1 MVVAG
6 RAGRPN
12 DRGYAGG
19 ARIGEG
25 GARVTGRLLPS
36 AGLRSVHRTIAREG
50 LAGVI
55 DGNTHEQPAALP
67 ADADASGYSPQPG
80 TSGAMPRT
88 RLVAWRGRAGQLI
101 RAIHDSDQAA
111 VEEAVLRLSRSRR
124 LLAPLALGVGAFV
137 MLFEGVKLLFTNWR
151 LTLIQLLPAMWIWV
165 AMFDLK
171 AHVLRG
177 QSRYVP
183 TGPVTIPIVLAVA
196 AITAACFFLNA
207 VFAFAIASPGT
218 PMVRPAFTRARSHL
232 AVVLGVGTV
241 VGICLGISTVVF
253 VRWGPWWFAISLS
266 VVIAV
271 MMVCYVAV
279 PARLIGM
286 KTTYS
291 KHDKLAAT
299 VVGAAIGAVVC
310 TPPYVLGRIGLLML
324 GTRTLFIPGVIVL
337 ALGLTL
343 EAGATSAVKAVKM
356 SAKLLSGRQRA
367 LSDQAVIA
375 PAPDPEA

>member
-1 MVVAG
+1 
-6 RAGRPN
+6 
-12 DRGYAGG
+12 
-19 ARIGEG
+19 
-25 GARVTGRLLPS
+25 LPS
-36 AGLRSVHRTIAREG
+36 AGPRPGHRTIARGG
-50 LAGVI
+50 LAGAI
-55 DGNTHEQPAALP
+55 DRNTHEQPPASP

-80 TSGAMPRT
+80 TGGAVRRT
-88 RLVAWRGRAGQLI
+88 RLVAWRCRTRRLI
-101 RAIHDSDQAA
+101 RAIRDSDQAA

-151 LTLIQLLPAMWIWV
+151 LTLIQLLPAMWIWA

-207 VFAFAIASPGT
+207 VFAFAIAKPGA
-218 PMVRPAFTRARSHL
+218 PMVRPAVTQARSNL

-253 VRWGPWWFAISLS
+253 VRWGQWWFAISLS

-279 PARLIGM
+279 PARLIGV

-291 KHDKLAAT
+291 KRDKLAAT

-310 TPPYVLGRIGLLML
+310 TPPYLLGRIGLLML
-324 GTRTLFIPGVIVL
+324 GSRTLFIPGVIVL
-337 ALGLTL
+337 ALGLAL
-343 EAGATSAVKAVKM
+343 EAGTTSAVKAVKM

-367 LSDQAVIA
+367 VSDDGLPGDAS
-375 PAPDPEA
+375 PTEAG